1 MPQRR
6 FSIPTMLAPLLLAA
20 ATAGAPAADPGG
32 IARDIGMLRD
42 GIAEIRRERDA
53 VLHLAQMSPNAA
65 ARLDERLAQI
75 ERSIADLTA
84 KLDDLN
90 HRQREAARE
99 NEKFRNDMEYRLEAL
114 EKGRRGASPRP
125 PQKTEPPPKA
135 PQKGEAPQPPRRAE
149 APPRSDEDEAPPRR
163 AGVEPSGR
171 PAPDEPPPRPRS
183 ATGDYD
189 GPGSG
194 SAAED
199 YQAATGLFRQGDYA
213 GAATALQAFVA
224 RYPNHPLTASA
235 YYWLGESYF
244 VRGQWEPAIV
254 TFADGFKRFPNHAKA
269 PDNLMRLGMAFAR
282 AGKKGEACA
291 SFAEFGKRFAK
302 ASAGQKSLVERE
314 RRQAGCG
321 A

>member
-6 FSIPTMLAPLLLAA
+6 FVIPTLLAPLIWAA
-20 ATAGAPAADPGG
+20 ASLAAPAADPGA
-32 IARDIGMLRD
+32 IARDLTALR
-42 GIAEIRRERDA
+42 GSLAEIRRERDA
-53 VLHLAQMSPNAA
+53 AVHLAQLSPNAA

-114 EKGRRGASPRP
+114 EKGRRGAAPPRA
-125 PQKTEPPPKA
+125 PQKSEPPPKP
-135 PQKGEAPQPPRRAE
+135 PQKGEAPPPRRAE
-149 APPRSDEDEAPPRR
+149 APTRGNEDEAPPRR
-163 AGVEPSGR
+163 ADAQPGGR
-171 PAPDEPPPRPRS
+171 PTPDETPPKRSS

-189 GPGSG
+189 GPGTG
-194 SAAED
+194 SPTED
-199 YQAATGLFRQGDYA
+199 YQAATGQFRQGDYA

-224 RYPNHPLTASA
+224 RYHNHPLTASA
-235 YYWLGESYF
+235 YYWLGEAYF
-244 VRGQWEPAIV
+244 VRGQWDPAIV

-269 PDNLMRLGMAFAR
+269 PDNLLRLGMAFAR
-282 AGKKGEACA
+282 SGKKGEACA
-291 SFAEFGKRFAK
+291 TFAEFNKRFAR
-302 ASAGQKSLVERE
+302 ASQGQKNLVERE
-314 RRQAGCG
+314 RRQAACG